1 MNVSMGLKTRLR
13 LTKIAAVLTSLG
25 QAELATDCEELAG
38 AGIGMVLAKDE
49 RAYQIARESAAYDA
63 IVGIIANP
71 NLAVNLGADVSVADH
86 YPIPKPQKYG
96 LRGLICESE
105 DVLTEAIKCD
115 DVDFLLVASD
125 LIPSA
130 ARQAPV
136 HQISAKPWFAYLDNP
151 NQVLDDNAKRVFFNY
166 RPKDWTTGYLKML
179 WPKVS
184 KNWGQGMHSYTF
196 RAFGCD
202 PC

>member
-1 MNVSMGLKTRLR
+1 MNVLMGLKTRLR

-25 QAELATDCEELAG
+25 QAEIAADCEELAG
-38 AGIGMVLAKDE
+38 AGVGMVLAKD
-49 RAYQIARESAAYDA
+49 AKTYQIARESAAYDA

-105 DVLTEAIKCD
+105 DLLTEAITCD
-115 DVDFLLVASD
+115 DVDFLLVTSA
-125 LIPSA
+125 LIPTA
-130 ARQAPV
+130 ARQAPANK
-136 HQISAKPWFAYLDNP
+136 ISAKPWFAYLDNP
-151 NQVLDDNAKRVFFNY
+151 TQTLDDNAKRVFFNY
-166 RPKDWTTGYLKML
+166 CPKNWTTGHLKML
-179 WPKVS
+179 WAAVS

-196 RAFGCD
+196 QAFGYDLC
-202 PC
+202 